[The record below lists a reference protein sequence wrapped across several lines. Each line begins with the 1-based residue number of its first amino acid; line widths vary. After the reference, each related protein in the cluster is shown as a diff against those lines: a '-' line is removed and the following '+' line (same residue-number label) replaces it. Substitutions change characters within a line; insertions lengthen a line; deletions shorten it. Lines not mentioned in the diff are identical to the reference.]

1 MNDTEEMMRVTNE
14 EAFEYMAACL
24 LVAMDGIKRIE
35 TTKRELEKELELWK
49 YGDGEYPQKKVQ
61 DKNFV
66 IDNLMNVSRMAA
78 RLAEKMR

>member
-24 LVAMDGIKRIE
+24 LAARDEMKRIE

>member
-24 LVAMDGIKRIE
+24 LAARDEMKHIE